1 VESAATSTVVDG
13 GDGPVARTRA
23 LVTPG
28 LFQMLGVR
36 PVTGRLFSPDEGRA
50 GTDDV
55 VLISAV
61 MWNSVFGADPGL

>member
-1 VESAATSTVVDG
+1 
-13 GDGPVARTRA
+13 
-23 LVTPG
+23 
-28 LFQMLGVR
+28 MLGVR